1 MRWDDPLSKLPNQR
15 TSPCVHEDGAEG
27 VESCSFCR
35 RRKVKCDK
43 MRPCSRCVSSGRHL
57 ECMGSDLTD
66 LQQDELVDISEEQDG
81 EIVLP
86 QKRRTPDTSET
97 FYDLPASESFE
108 SFAAH
113 SSEQLYVLRP
123 LQTAMHLYLRDP
135 ISGQVCSCDHLL
147 PQLLVKAFWQ
157 AGYNKTL
164 MVKMFHDMPSPVRTA
179 FFNGLHA
186 IERIATSANMGEFA
200 AMRCQQSAANGH
212 SIFNIDDLRESVSS
226 QANLGYWI
234 MEIDPN
240 TMISSGIATF
250 LNMHPDEM
258 LARLGNCD
266 NWLPHSELEFFGS
279 MAYETVKLLDSRIV
293 RNLRILRRCP
303 RSGKLIDP
311 FLVRLTSM
319 KERDAY
325 GRVTRAMHVLQRL
338 TPEEYDLACINEPE
352 TCRPLMDAIG
362 DARGGEELLE
372 TANYDSLFTQSFMTL
387 NESVQVEQRGGEI
400 IERNLEELGGRDLT
414 IAGWQGLQHT
424 QQLTAKI
431 QQLFAP
437 FVDFA
442 ISKKLLT

>member
-1 MRWDDPLSKLPNQR
+1 
-15 TSPCVHEDGAEG
+15 
-27 VESCSFCR
+27 
-35 RRKVKCDK
+35 VKCDK

-66 LQQDELVDISEEQDG
+66 LQPEDELVDISEEQDG

-135 ISGQVCSCDHLL
+135 ISGQNVDERVERLQL

-240 TMISSGIATF
+240 TMVRTKLEISSGIATF

-387 NESVQVEQRGGEI
+387 NESVQ
-400 IERNLEELGGRDLT
+400 
-414 IAGWQGLQHT
+414 GLQHT